1 MLYMSERN
9 GKKMKRNNCLSE
21 NWRNIGWNIT
31 QGLEFSGIPSRVSFH
46 FHYSF
51 VHVPFTAILFFLI
64 FLRSD
69 IFFRCHLSSCKMPV
83 EFQNFCYFLL
93 RLTNQQ
99 TTNSQAPRRGKVY
112 FARPPWQQI
121 GFNVMFFLWFIFT
134 CCQTSVLLLP
144 FMTVMP
150 KAEAMA
156 KDTTW
161 LIDLNSLGHAYF

>member
-1 MLYMSERN
+1 
-9 GKKMKRNNCLSE
+9 MKTEEILDETSLRGWNSVAFHLVCHFIFITLLSMCLS
-21 NWRNIGWNIT
+21 
-31 QGLEFSGIPSRVSFH
+31 QQFF
-46 FHYSF
+46 
-51 VHVPFTAILFFLI
+51 FFLI

-112 FARPPWQQI
+112 FARPPWRQI

>member
-1 MLYMSERN
+1 MREI
-9 GKKMKRNNCLSE
+9 GKRWKETQLFKWKLKKYWMKHRSGAGIQWHSISCVIS
-21 NWRNIGWNIT
+21 
-31 QGLEFSGIPSRVSFH
+31 FSLLFCPCAFHSNSF
-46 FHYSF
+46 
-51 VHVPFTAILFFLI
+51 FFLI

-83 EFQNFCYFLL
+83 EFQNCCYFLL

-99 TTNSQAPRRGKVY
+99 TTTSQAPRRGKVY
-112 FARPPWQQI
+112 FARPPWRQI